1 MSELKRN
8 ERESKLISRRRFL
21 KGATLLGAGGLLA
34 ACAAP
39 PAAAPQQPAQSA
51 AEAQPTEAPAAASEG
66 GTYATVVKI
75 AGINWFNRME
85 EGVKEWGQQ
94 AGVTAFLTGPE
105 KADAALQIP
114 ILENLIAQKVTALC
128 VVPMD
133 PDVLDPVL
141 KKAMD
146 AGITVITHEASN
158 QKSMHWDIEAFDN
171 TAYGAH
177 LMDYIGNKIGGE
189 GEYAVFVGSLG
200 SKTHNEWVDGGIA
213 RQKEKFPNM
222 KLVADKQETK
232 DDSQIAYEKMKEL
245 LKAYPNL
252 RAVQTSASTDAAGV
266 GQAIEEAGLIGKI
279 VVAGTSLPSISGKF
293 ITSGAVDMIS
303 FWDPKIAGIAMNKL
317 AMMHTKGE
325 KIGDGMDLGLEGYNK
340 LIAKGNVLY
349 GSAWVDVTKENL
361 DQYPF

>member
-1 MSELKRN
+1 MSEKRLAN
-8 ERESKLISRRRFL
+8 RRLSRRQVLR
-21 KGATLLGAGGLLA
+21 GAGLLGLGTVIA

-39 PAAAPQQPAQSA
+39 PPQTGTQPSA
-51 AEAQPTEAPAAASEG
+51 GTQPTSAEDKAK

-94 AGVTAFLTGPE
+94 NGVTAFLTGPE

-114 ILENLIAQKVTALC
+114 IIENLIAQKVSALC

-146 AGITVITHEASN
+146 AGIAVITHEASN

-177 LMDYIGNKIGGE
+177 LMDFIAEQIGGE

-213 RQKEKFPNM
+213 RQKEKYPNM

-232 DDSQIAYEKMKEL
+232 DDSQIAYQKMKEL
-245 LKAYPNL
+245 IKAYPNL

-266 GQAIEEAGLIGKI
+266 GQAIEEAGLVGKI
-279 VVAGTSLPSISGKF
+279 VVAGTSLPSITGKF
-293 ITSGAVDMIS
+293 IASGAVQMIS
-303 FWDPKIAGIAMNKL
+303 FWDPKLAGIAMNKL
-317 AMMHTKGE
+317 AMMHIKGE
-325 KIGDGMDLGLEGYNK
+325 PIGDGMDLGLEGYNK
-340 LIAKGNVLY
+340 LIARGNILY
-349 GSAWVDVTKENL
+349 GSAWVDVTKANL
-361 DQYPF
+361 DQYNF

>member
-1 MSELKRN
+1 M
-8 ERESKLISRRRFL
+8 
-21 KGATLLGAGGLLA
+21 
-34 ACAAP
+34 
-39 PAAAPQQPAQSA
+39 
-51 AEAQPTEAPAAASEG
+51 
-66 GTYATVVKI
+66 VVKI

-85 EGVKEWGQQ
+85 EGVKEWGQEN
-94 AGVTAFLTGPE
+94 GVQAFLTGPE

-114 ILENLIAQKVTALC
+114 IIANLIAQRVTAIG

-146 AGITVITHEASN
+146 AGIVVITHEASN

-171 TAYGAH
+171 VAYGAH
-177 LMDYIGNKIGGE
+177 LMDFIGEKVGGE

-213 RQKEKFPNM
+213 RQKERFPKM
-222 KLVADKQETK
+222 KLVGDKQETK
-232 DDSQIAYEKMKEL
+232 DDAQIAYQKMKEL

-252 RAVQTSASTDAAGV
+252 RAAQTSASTDIPGV

-279 VVAGTSLPSISGKF
+279 VVAGTTLPSIGGKF
-293 ITSGAVDMIS
+293 IESGAVSMIS
-303 FWDPKIAGIAMNKL
+303 FWDPKIAGKAMLKL
-317 AMMHTKGE
+317 AKMHKNGE
-325 KIGDGMDLGLEGYNK
+325 KIGDGMDLGLPGYEK

-361 DQYPF
+361 NQYPF

>member
-1 MSELKRN
+1 MSKRTDLPN
-8 ERESKLISRRRFL
+8 RRLSRRQVLR
-21 KGATLLGAGGLLA
+21 GAGLIGLSGVVA

-39 PAAAPQQPAQSA
+39 AARPAGTGAQPTAAPQ
-51 AEAQPTEAPAAASEG
+51 TG
-66 GTYATVVKI
+66 GDAKGAYATVVKI

-94 AGVTAFLTGPE
+94 NGVTAFLTGPE

-114 ILENLIAQKVTALC
+114 IIENLIAQKVAALC

-146 AGITVITHEASN
+146 AGIAVITHEASN

-177 LMDYIGNKIGGE
+177 LMDFIAEQTGGE

-213 RQKEKFPNM
+213 RQKEKYPNM

-232 DDSQIAYEKMKEL
+232 DDSQIAYQKMKEL

-266 GQAIEEAGLIGKI
+266 GQAIEEAGLVGKI
-279 VVAGTSLPSISGKF
+279 VVAGTSLPSITGKF
-293 ITSGAVDMIS
+293 ITSGAVQMIS
-303 FWDPKIAGIAMNKL
+303 FWDPKLAGIAMNKL
-317 AMMHTKGE
+317 AMMHIKGE
-325 KIGDGMDLGLEGYNK
+325 SIADGMDLGIEGYSK
-340 LIAKGNVLY
+340 LIARGNVLY
-349 GSAWVDVTKENL
+349 GAAWVDVTKDNL
-361 DQYPF
+361 NQYNF

>member
-1 MSELKRN
+1 MSKMIDVGNRRL
-8 ERESKLISRRRFL
+8 SRRQVLR
-21 KGATLLGAGGLLA
+21 GAGLLGLSSVVA

-39 PAAAPQQPAQSA
+39 PPAQTGTQPSA
-51 AEAQPTEAPAAASEG
+51 AQQTAGDAKGA
-66 GTYATVVKI
+66 YATVVKI

-94 AGVTAFLTGPE
+94 NGVTAFLTGPE

-114 ILENLIAQKVTALC
+114 IIENLIAQKVAALC

-146 AGITVITHEASN
+146 AGIAVITHEASN

-177 LMDYIGNKIGGE
+177 LMDFIAEQTGGE

-213 RQKEKFPNM
+213 RQKEKYPNM

-232 DDSQIAYEKMKEL
+232 DDSQIAYQKMKEL

-266 GQAIEEAGLIGKI
+266 GQAIEEAGLVGKI
-279 VVAGTSLPSISGKF
+279 VVAGTSLPSITGKF
-293 ITSGAVDMIS
+293 ITSGAVQMIS
-303 FWDPKIAGIAMNKL
+303 FWDPKLAGIAMNKL
-317 AMMHTKGE
+317 AMMHIKGE
-325 KIGDGMDLGLEGYNK
+325 SIADGMDLGIEGYNK
-340 LIAKGNVLY
+340 LIARGNVLY
-349 GSAWVDVTKENL
+349 GSAWVDVTKDNL
-361 DQYPF
+361 DQYKF

>member
-1 MSELKRN
+1 MNLEKNRRVTRRQVLK
-8 ERESKLISRRRFL
+8 SAVMI
-21 KGATLLGAGGLLA
+21 GAGSVLA

-39 PAAAPQQPAQSA
+39 SVQQP
-51 AEAQPTEAPAAASEG
+51 QPSGQQPSEQPKPPADAK
-66 GTYATVVKI
+66 GTYAVVVKI

-85 EGVKEWGQQ
+85 EGVKEWG
-94 AGVTAFLTGPE
+94 AENGVTAFLTGPE

-114 ILENLIAQKVTALC
+114 IIENLIAQKVSALG

-171 TAYGAH
+171 TQYGAH
-177 LMDYIGNKIGGE
+177 LMDFIGEQVGGE

-213 RQKEKFPNM
+213 RQKERFPNM

-232 DDSQIAYEKMKEL
+232 DDSQIAYQKMKEL

-252 RAVQTSASTDAAGV
+252 RAAQTSASTDAAGV
-266 GQAIEEAGLIGKI
+266 GQAIEEAGLVGKI
-279 VVAGTSLPSISGKF
+279 VVAGTSLPSIAGKF
-293 ITSGAVDMIS
+293 IESGAVQMIS
-303 FWDPKIAGIAMNKL
+303 FWDPKIAGKAMLKL
-317 AMMHTKGE
+317 AMMHMKGE
-325 KIGDGMDLGLEGYNK
+325 RIGDGMDLGLEGYNK

-349 GSAWVDVTKENL
+349 GSAWVDVTKDNL
-361 DQYPF
+361 SAYPF

>member
-1 MSELKRN
+1 MNPEKDRKIN
-8 ERESKLISRRRFL
+8 RRQLL
-21 KGATLLGAGGLLA
+21 KGAVMLSAGSLLA

-39 PAAAPQQPAQSA
+39 AAQPQQQTSNQQPA
-51 AEAQPTEAPAAASEG
+51 EQPKPAADAM
-66 GTYATVVKI
+66 GTYAVVVKI

-85 EGVKEWGQQ
+85 EGVKEWGTEN
-94 AGVTAFLTGPE
+94 GVTAFLTGPE

-114 ILENLIAQKVTALC
+114 IIENLIAQKVSALG

-171 TAYGAH
+171 TEYGAH
-177 LMDYIGNKIGGE
+177 LMDFIGEQVGGE

-232 DDSQIAYEKMKEL
+232 DDSQIAYQKMKEL
-245 LKAYPNL
+245 LKAFPNL
-252 RAVQTSASTDAAGV
+252 RAAQTSASTDAAGV
-266 GQAIEEAGLIGKI
+266 GQAIEEAGLVGKI
-279 VVAGTSLPSISGKF
+279 VVAGTSLPSITGKF
-293 ITSGAVDMIS
+293 IESGAVQMIS
-303 FWDPKIAGIAMNKL
+303 FWDPKIAGKAMLKL
-317 AMMHTKGE
+317 AMMHIKGE

-340 LIAKGNVLY
+340 LIARGNVLY
-349 GSAWVDVTKENL
+349 GSAWVDVTKDNL
-361 DQYPF
+361 NDYPF

>member
-1 MSELKRN
+1 MSQHSENRL
-8 ERESKLISRRRFL
+8 LSRRQVL
-21 KGATLLGAGGLLA
+21 KGAALLGVGGALA
-34 ACAAP
+34 ACA
-39 PAAAPQQPAQSA
+39 PAARPASTGAQPTAAPQA
-51 AEAQPTEAPAAASEG
+51 G
-66 GTYATVVKI
+66 GGDAKGAYATVVKI

-85 EGVKEWGQQ
+85 EGVKEWG
-94 AGVTAFLTGPE
+94 AENGVTAFLTGPE

-114 ILENLIAQKVTALC
+114 IIENLIAQKVAALC

-146 AGITVITHEASN
+146 AGIAVITHEASN

-177 LMDYIGNKIGGE
+177 LMDFIAQQTGGE

-213 RQKEKFPNM
+213 RQKEKYPNM

-232 DDSQIAYEKMKEL
+232 DDSQIAYQKMKEL

-266 GQAIEEAGLIGKI
+266 GQAIEEAGLVGKI
-279 VVAGTSLPSISGKF
+279 VVAGTSLPSITGKF
-293 ITSGAVDMIS
+293 IESGAVQMIS
-303 FWDPKIAGIAMNKL
+303 FWDPKLAGIAMNKL
-317 AMMHTKGE
+317 AMMHIKGE
-325 KIGDGMDLGLEGYNK
+325 KIGDGMNLGITGYEK

-349 GSAWVDVTKENL
+349 GAAWVDVTKDNL
-361 DQYPF
+361 SQYNF

>member
-1 MSELKRN
+1 MTENQTSTLQNR
-8 ERESKLISRRRFL
+8 KLSRRQVLR
-21 KGATLLGAGGLLA
+21 GAALLGVGGVLA

-39 PAAAPQQPAQSA
+39 PAQQPSGGQQQQPA
-51 AEAQPTEAPAAASEG
+51 EAPKPAGSE
-66 GTYATVVKI
+66 TYAVVVKI

-85 EGVKEWGQQ
+85 EGVKEWGQEN
-94 AGVTAFLTGPE
+94 GVQAFLTGPE

-114 ILENLIAQKVTALC
+114 IIENLIAQKVTGLG

-177 LMDYIGNKIGGE
+177 LMDFIAEKIGGE

-213 RQKEKFPNM
+213 RQKEKYPNM
-222 KLVADKQETK
+222 KLVGDKQETK
-232 DDSQIAYEKMKEL
+232 DDSQIAYQKMKEL
-245 LKAYPNL
+245 LKAFPNL
-252 RAVQTSASTDAAGV
+252 RAAQTSASTDAAGV
-266 GQAIEEAGLIGKI
+266 GQAIEEAGLVGKI
-279 VVAGTSLPSISGKF
+279 VVAGTSLPSITGKF
-293 ITSGAVDMIS
+293 IESGAVSMIS
-303 FWDPKIAGIAMNKL
+303 FWDPKIAGKAMLIL
-317 AMMHTKGE
+317 ARKHKNGE
-325 KIGDGMDLGLEGYNK
+325 PIGDGMNLGLTGYEK
-340 LIAKGNVLY
+340 LRAVGNVLY

-361 DQYPF
+361 SQYPF

>member
-1 MSELKRN
+1 MSRIN
-8 ERESKLISRRRFL
+8 FTSQKLSRRQVLR
-21 KGATLLGAGGLLA
+21 GAALLGIGGLAA

-39 PAAAPQQPAQSA
+39 PAAQPAAQQPAPQQP
-51 AEAQPTEAPAAASEG
+51 TEVPKPAADAK
-66 GTYATVVKI
+66 GTYAVVVKI

-85 EGVKEWGQQ
+85 EGVKEWGSEN
-94 AGVTAFLTGPE
+94 GVQAFLTGPE

-114 ILENLIAQKVTALC
+114 IIENLIAQKVSALG

-146 AGITVITHEASN
+146 AGIAVITHEASN

-177 LMDYIGNKIGGE
+177 LMDFIAEKIGGE

-213 RQKEKFPNM
+213 RQKEKYPNM
-222 KLVADKQETK
+222 KLVGDKQETK
-232 DDSQIAYEKMKEL
+232 DDSQIAYQKMKEL

-266 GQAIEEAGLIGKI
+266 GQAIEEAGLVGKI

-293 ITSGAVDMIS
+293 IESGAVNMIS
-303 FWDPKIAGIAMNKL
+303 FWDPKIAGKAMLKL
-317 AMMHTKGE
+317 AMMHLKGE
-325 KIGDGMDLGLEGYNK
+325 PIGDGMNLGLPGYEK
-340 LIAKGNVLY
+340 LIAKGRVLY
-349 GSAWVDVTKENL
+349 GNAWVDVTKENL
-361 DQYPF
+361 SQYPF